1 MVKSVET
8 VPERSVGA
16 LALVCDIALL
26 SCFSNRFLRR
36 CNGRVLAGGMRAL
49 TL

>member
-8 VPERSVGA
+8 VPERSGRA
-16 LALVCDIALL
+16 LTLVCDIALF
-26 SCFSNRFLRR
+26 SCFSNRFMRR
-36 CNGRVLAGGMRAL
+36 CNGRMLAGGMRAL